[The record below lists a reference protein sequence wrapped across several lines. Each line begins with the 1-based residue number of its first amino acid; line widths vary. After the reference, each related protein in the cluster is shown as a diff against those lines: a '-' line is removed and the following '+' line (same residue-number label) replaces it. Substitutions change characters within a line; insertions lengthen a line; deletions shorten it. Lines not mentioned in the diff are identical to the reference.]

1 MAVNKFRGLLVYNAF
16 CGHVTQMWALISE
29 TEFGKKG
36 VSRQPTHFPI
46 KKIKKEFKIFNF
58 E

>member
-1 MAVNKFRGLLVYNAF
+1 M
-16 CGHVTQMWALISE
+16 
-29 TEFGKKG
+29 EFGKKG

-58 E
+58 G